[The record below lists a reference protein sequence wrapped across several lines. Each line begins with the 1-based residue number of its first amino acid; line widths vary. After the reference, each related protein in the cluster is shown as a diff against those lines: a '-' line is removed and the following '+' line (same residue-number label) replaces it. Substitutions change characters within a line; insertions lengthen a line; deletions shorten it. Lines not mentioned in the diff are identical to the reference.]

1 MTDTPEPPKKP
12 KPAPRRSA
20 RPAPAA
26 KPKKAPAKAA
36 EKKKD
41 TVAGRAKAIAST
53 ATKPGNR
60 TKMIGGIAAGMGA
73 AGAIIAGVLFTR
85 RRPANDGAPLSGA
98 KAHQADGTD
107 SSAELAANI
116 ADEGLVPDKLPD

>member
-36 EKKKD
+36 ETKKD
-41 TVAGRAKAIAST
+41 SVAGRAKTMAST
-53 ATKPGNR
+53 AAKPGNR
-60 TKMIGGIAAGMGA
+60 GKLIGGVAAGLGA
-73 AGAIIAGVLFTR
+73 AGAIVAGVMFAR
-85 RRPANDGAPLSGA
+85 RRGATDSAPLAGA